1 MNCPNCGAA
10 HTGSGAFCV
19 SCGARLTPPTSV
31 SVLTQEPAQAPTVAV
46 PASAPTPYQ
55 PAPVQP
61 ATFAPTPVRAPTQAA
76 AVQRGN
82 GIAIIRHI
90 SAGSVFKVIFV
101 IYALLLAI
109 FGCFAVVLPGL
120 LGSSL
125 LGGMMDDRYG
135 LGAIGAGII
144 GTLISYVVLVVGGS
158 LVPAIVIAL
167 SALIYNLVAGWVGG
181 IQVTLQE

>member
-10 HTGSGAFCV
+10 HTGSNAFCM

-31 SVLTQEPAQAPTVAV
+31 PVLTQEPAQAPTVAV

-55 PAPVQP
+55 SAL
-61 ATFAPTPVRAPTQAA
+61 APVRAPTQAA
-76 AVQRGN
+76 AVQRGD

-101 IYALLLAI
+101 IYALLLAT

-158 LVPAIVIAL
+158 LVPAIVITL